1 MASPVQAVS
10 SLYGG
15 FWNFELQD
23 FCYMTNRYFP
33 PADLIG
39 ELASS
44 LPELVKS
51 YPSTNRHLSS
61 LVAAPLGLTHEQFV
75 VGNGAAEIISVL
87 SGLHVERLAVPIPT
101 FDEYPN
107 RAAVQ
112 GKPVSRY
119 PTDAEFVLDV
129 DGFIAHVAET
139 GANAVV
145 LIRPN
150 NPSGTLIPKS
160 SVVDMLQAFRRL
172 DLVVIDESFLY
183 FASPDW
189 PQLSALSLIHEFP
202 NLVIVNSMSKAY
214 GVPGL
219 RLGYAVSGDDAKYG
233 IAKLGIHQQF
243 SPRLWKATRRA
254 KAFFWAGS
262 IPVSALLGNCST
274 AVTPTD
280 DASSKVAQCRQ
291 GRIWRRRNAPMSC
304 ASTRLPARR
313 CNRSSPP

>member
-51 YPSTNRHLSS
+51 YPSTNRRLSS
-61 LVAAPLGLTHEQFV
+61 LVAAPLGLTHEQVV

-87 SGLHVERLAVPIPT
+87 SGLRVERLAVPIPT

-119 PTDAEFVLDV
+119 PADAEFVLVYEAQRAQLRPVGRREVEERLV
-129 DGFIAHVAET
+129 D
-139 GANAVV
+139 
-145 LIRPN
+145 
-150 NPSGTLIPKS
+150 
-160 SVVDMLQAFRRL
+160 
-172 DLVVIDESFLY
+172 
-183 FASPDW
+183 
-189 PQLSALSLIHEFP
+189 
-202 NLVIVNSMSKAY
+202 
-214 GVPGL
+214 
-219 RLGYAVSGDDAKYG
+219 DD
-233 IAKLGIHQQF
+233 
-243 SPRLWKATRRA
+243 
-254 KAFFWAGS
+254 
-262 IPVSALLGNCST
+262 
-274 AVTPTD
+274 
-280 DASSKVAQCRQ
+280 
-291 GRIWRRRNAPMSC
+291 
-304 ASTRLPARR
+304 
-313 CNRSSPP
+313 

>member
-10 SLYGG
+10 SLYGE

-61 LVAAPLGLTHEQFV
+61 LVAAPLGLTHEQVV

-87 SGLHVERLAVPIPT
+87 SGLRVERLSVPIPT
-101 FDEYPN
+101 FGEYPN
-107 RAAVQ
+107 RAVQ

-145 LIRPN
+145 LIRPTTHR
-150 NPSGTLIPKS
+150 G
-160 SVVDMLQAFRRL
+160 
-172 DLVVIDESFLY
+172 
-183 FASPDW
+183 
-189 PQLSALSLIHEFP
+189 
-202 NLVIVNSMSKAY
+202 
-214 GVPGL
+214 
-219 RLGYAVSGDDAKYG
+219 
-233 IAKLGIHQQF
+233 
-243 SPRLWKATRRA
+243 
-254 KAFFWAGS
+254 
-262 IPVSALLGNCST
+262 
-274 AVTPTD
+274 
-280 DASSKVAQCRQ
+280 
-291 GRIWRRRNAPMSC
+291 
-304 ASTRLPARR
+304 
-313 CNRSSPP
+313 RSSPRAALSICSRPSAAST

>member
-1 MASPVQAVS
+1 MASQVQAVS

-51 YPSTNRHLSS
+51 YPSTNWRLSS
-61 LVAAPLGLTHEQFV
+61 LVAAPLGLTHEQVV

-87 SGLHVERLAVPIPT
+87 SGLRVERLAVPIPT

-119 PTDAEFVLDV
+119 PTDAEFALDV

-139 GANAVV
+139 RANAVV

-150 NPSGTLIPKS
+150 NPSG
-160 SVVDMLQAFRRL
+160 
-172 DLVVIDESFLY
+172 
-183 FASPDW
+183 
-189 PQLSALSLIHEFP
+189 SAYP
-202 NLVIVNSMSKAY
+202 
-214 GVPGL
+214 
-219 RLGYAVSGDDAKYG
+219 
-233 IAKLGIHQQF
+233 HQQ
-243 SPRLWKATRRA
+243 
-254 KAFFWAGS
+254 
-262 IPVSALLGNCST
+262 
-274 AVTPTD
+274 
-280 DASSKVAQCRQ
+280 
-291 GRIWRRRNAPMSC
+291 RRRYAPSVPPPRPSRHRRVVS
-304 ASTRLPARR
+304 STSHRPTGRSRAR
-313 CNRSSPP
+313 